1 MASGYLLNMEDVLNS
16 LDKPPIFANDF
27 SVGTE
32 EEKTRFDNMLLTVY
46 EQDTLNPTPQ
56 CSCGNVKGRFRLG
69 ERCNDCGDIVTEI
82 FASTI
87 ESNIWLI
94 PLPGTD
100 AFITPVM
107 WQMLRDRMRL
117 VGGFDTLKWLTDS
130 YYRFPKGLPDRIQ
143 FLLDKGHER
152 GLNYFH
158 KNFDKVMHDLIHYN
172 GKNKIPAKLE
182 SLIELIKYN
191 RDKIFTGFLPVPN
204 RVMFPIEK
212 SGKASYGDKSMV
224 HIVNAVRVIQEGES
238 RRDTLSP
245 KQMEHRM
252 VKCIELFAK
261 FHFEY
266 VKKVL
271 GTKNGALRQHLLGG
285 RWHFTSRAVIGS
297 IYEPHDFREVHFPW
311 VVAVEQFKML
321 LTNKLI
327 RRNHSLDEISD
338 LLRKHAV
345 TYSPYLAEIFD
356 ELIKESPYI
365 GLPIIFQRNPTIK
378 RPSAILVYVSKIK
391 SNSNDHTIAASVGNL
406 TGMNADFDGDALN
419 TVHIQDQET
428 HDRFAVLAP
437 EHNVMD
443 LSTPWGISSNLKL
456 QPPVVS
462 TTANWILQ
470 GRKKAYADIKGG
482 D

>member
-1 MASGYLLNMEDVLNS
+1 MASGYLLDMEEMLKG

-32 EEKTRFDNMLLTVY
+32 EEKQQFDKLLLTVY

-56 CSCGNVKGRFRLG
+56 CSCGNLKGLFRLG
-69 ERCNDCGDIVTEI
+69 ERCNQCGDTVTET

-94 PLPGTD
+94 PLPGID
-100 AFITPVM
+100 AFITPAM
-107 WQMLRDRMRL
+107 WQMLRDNMKL
-117 VGGFDTLKWLTDS
+117 TGGFDTLKWLTDS
-130 YYRFPKGLPDRIQ
+130 YYRHPKGKVPDRAQ
-143 FLLDKGHER
+143 YLLDQGHER

-158 KNFDKVMHDLIHYN
+158 RNFDKVMFDLIHNN

-182 SLIELIKYN
+182 RLIELVAHN
-191 RDKIFTGFLPVPN
+191 RDNIFTQYLPVPN

-238 RRDTLSP
+238 RKDTLSP

-266 VKKVL
+266 VKRVL
-271 GTKNGALRQHLLGG
+271 GSKNGAFRQHLLGG

-297 IYEPHDFREVHFPW
+297 LYEPHDFREVHYPW

-327 RRNHSLDEISD
+327 KRNHTLDEISD

-345 TYSPYLAEIFD
+345 TYSAYIAEIFE
-356 ELIKESPYI
+356 ELIEESPYI
-365 GLPIIFQRNPTIK
+365 GLPIIFQRNPTIR
-378 RPSAILVYVSKIK
+378 RPSAILVYVTKIK
-391 SNSNDHTIAASVGNL
+391 PNSNDHTIAASVGNL
-406 TGMNADFDGDALN
+406 TGMNAD
-419 TVHIQDQET
+419 
-428 HDRFAVLAP
+428 
-437 EHNVMD
+437 
-443 LSTPWGISSNLKL
+443 
-456 QPPVVS
+456 
-462 TTANWILQ
+462 
-470 GRKKAYADIKGG
+470 
-482 D
+482 